1 MKRILLFFACSLSL
15 YACQRKLKQQD
26 TKEQLEKAM
35 ARYLDGHQAT
45 KDKKLHFN
53 VLDVIYFEDS
63 AFYDCKFT
71 VKMTLPDGRDTT
83 GFMKERISK
92 DYMQVGNTSW

>member
-1 MKRILLFFACSLSL
+1 MKRILLFFALSFLL

-35 ARYLDGHQAT
+35 ARYLAGHQAT
-45 KDKKLHFN
+45 KDSKLHFD
-53 VLDVIYFEDS
+53 VLDVSYFQDS
-63 AFYDCKFT
+63 TFYDCNFT

-83 GFMKERISK
+83 GFMKERVSK
-92 DYMQVGNTSW
+92 DFMQFNKTSW